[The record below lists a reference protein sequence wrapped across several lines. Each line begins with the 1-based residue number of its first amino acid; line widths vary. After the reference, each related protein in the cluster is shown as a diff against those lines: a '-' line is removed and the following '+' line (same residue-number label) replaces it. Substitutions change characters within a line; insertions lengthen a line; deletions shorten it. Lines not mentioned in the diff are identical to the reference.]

1 MMEPI
6 LTKPDSLRLS
16 PRRLEQLHGIA
27 GALNLSVTEAV
38 AHMIRKEV
46 TAGTI
51 PAGVP
56 GFHVSKEGDG
66 VAIQIDDGPAKTYSV
81 DGARALA
88 AAIRGTVAGEA
99 SVFSVQHGYSFIRLG
114 RGFKLAA
121 PMPGPEVSMTG
132 DLAIDLAEQIDMAAA

>member
-1 MMEPI
+1 MEQT

-16 PRRLEQLHGIA
+16 PRRLEQLHAIA

-46 TAGTI
+46 AAGTI

-56 GFHVSKEGDG
+56 GFNVSKGTDS
-66 VAIQIDDGPAKTYSV
+66 VAIQIDDGPAATYTV
-81 DGARALA
+81 EGARALA
-88 AAIRGTVAGEA
+88 ATIRGTVDGEA
-99 SVFSVQHGYSFIRLG
+99 SVFSVKHGYSFIRLG
-114 RGFKLAA
+114 RGFKLTA

-132 DLAIDLAEQIDMAAA
+132 DLAIDLADQIEKAAA